1 MAEKKPH
8 EIEAVEFRGQSFDI
22 DKTAFASL
30 KVQTA
35 LNLGDKDPRA
45 ANEAMNLICC
55 GRVVEYIG
63 RIPDERG
70 DAPDELGCSSEDWQ
84 AFTAAVADFRQYYGV
99 DLPLEPVDEDCSRW
113 ALLWYALPRESRTA
127 RRQSPELRWSEG
139 EYMLASAVHAL
150 QVLVWQRTKDGRRG
164 RNKPRPPRT
173 PAERAEAQRRR
184 DNALAAREGIDR
196 ILGIREG
203 GA

>member
-70 DAPDELGCSSEDWQ
+70 CSSEDWQ
-84 AFTAAVADFRQYYGV
+84 AFTAAVAEAV
-99 DLPLEPVDEDCSRW
+99 
-113 ALLWYALPRESRTA
+113 
-127 RRQSPELRWSEG
+127 
-139 EYMLASAVHAL
+139 SA
-150 QVLVWQRTKDGRRG
+150 K
-164 RNKPRPPRT
+164 N
-173 PAERAEAQRRR
+173 
-184 DNALAAREGIDR
+184 
-196 ILGIREG
+196 
-203 GA
+203 

>member
-8 EIEAVEFRGQSFDI
+8 EVEAVECHGQSCGI
-22 DKTAFASL
+22 GKPAFASR
-30 KVQTA
+30 KGRTA

-84 AFTAAVADFRQYYGV
+84 AFTAAVAEAV
-99 DLPLEPVDEDCSRW
+99 
-113 ALLWYALPRESRTA
+113 
-127 RRQSPELRWSEG
+127 
-139 EYMLASAVHAL
+139 SA
-150 QVLVWQRTKDGRRG
+150 K
-164 RNKPRPPRT
+164 N
-173 PAERAEAQRRR
+173 
-184 DNALAAREGIDR
+184 
-196 ILGIREG
+196 
-203 GA
+203 

>member
-8 EIEAVEFRGQSFDI
+8 EIEAIEFRGQSFDI

-70 DAPDELGCSSEDWQ
+70 CSSEDWQ
-84 AFTAAVADFRQYYGV
+84 AFTAAI
-99 DLPLEPVDEDCSRW
+99 
-113 ALLWYALPRESRTA
+113 
-127 RRQSPELRWSEG
+127 
-139 EYMLASAVHAL
+139 
-150 QVLVWQRTKDGRRG
+150 
-164 RNKPRPPRT
+164 
-173 PAERAEAQRRR
+173 AEAVSAK
-184 DNALAAREGIDR
+184 N
-196 ILGIREG
+196 
-203 GA
+203 

>member
-8 EIEAVEFRGQSFDI
+8 EIEAVEFRGQEFDI

-70 DAPDELGCSSEDWQ
+70 EAPDELGCSSEDWQ
-84 AFTAAVADFRQYYGV
+84 AFTAAVAEAV
-99 DLPLEPVDEDCSRW
+99 
-113 ALLWYALPRESRTA
+113 
-127 RRQSPELRWSEG
+127 
-139 EYMLASAVHAL
+139 SA
-150 QVLVWQRTKDGRRG
+150 Q
-164 RNKPRPPRT
+164 N
-173 PAERAEAQRRR
+173 
-184 DNALAAREGIDR
+184 
-196 ILGIREG
+196 
-203 GA
+203 